1 MINYTDNAI
10 SKLSVR
16 KKKSE
21 NIDAPARKS
30 IHFRVLEETY
40 KEIRKFSINE
50 DITVQGLVE
59 FFMCSLLD
67 DEQTAKNVLKNY
79 KQAILKNKNKMSESD
94 IGLARMAAVP
104 STEISSGQ
112 LTLTFNVNMGFSIV
126 K

>member
-94 IGLARMAAVP
+94 IEDITKLIEQNSP
-104 STEISSGQ
+104 LI
-112 LTLTFNVNMGFSIV
+112 
-126 K
+126 